1 MKLHHHFIHLFP
13 VEVDALHVVPNL
25 EAPRLR
31 HLVLFAA
38 TSRDLVFLRT
48 KGDIDMHEDMPA
60 AILMLVSRHIIILLV
75 SVHVD
80 ILNLSDFFVSLSY
93 SDCQNFNLFR

>member
-60 AILMLVSRHIIILLV
+60 AILMLVSTLV

-93 SDCQNFNLFR
+93 SDCRNFNLFR